1 MSEHGTQTSEGSDP
15 ERSFYRLNADGGIV
29 AVQGQAEGEA
39 AIGAVL
45 KNPDGSLLH
54 EISVRIG
61 WVTDHHVAE
70 YQALIAGLRLARGH
84 GVDRIHVF
92 LDSAV
97 VVNQVN
103 GDWKV
108 KEEHFKP
115 LWMEAHA
122 LVREF
127 ADIEISHVGR
137 RQNAEAHALA
147 DKALAAI
154 R

>member
-1 MSEHGTQTSEGSDP
+1 MIASLDASA
-15 ERSFYRLNADGGIV
+15 RNGGIV
-29 AVQGQAEGEA
+29 ALQGQAEGEA

-45 KNPDGSLLH
+45 KDPGGSLLH
-54 EISVRIG
+54 QISARIG
-61 WVTDHHVAE
+61 WAPDHHVAE

-84 GVDRIHVF
+84 GVDRIRVF

-115 LWMEAHA
+115 LVREAHT

-127 ADIEISHVGR
+127 TDIQISLVGR
-137 RQNAEAHALA
+137 KGNAEAHTLA
-147 DKALAAI
+147 DKALAPI